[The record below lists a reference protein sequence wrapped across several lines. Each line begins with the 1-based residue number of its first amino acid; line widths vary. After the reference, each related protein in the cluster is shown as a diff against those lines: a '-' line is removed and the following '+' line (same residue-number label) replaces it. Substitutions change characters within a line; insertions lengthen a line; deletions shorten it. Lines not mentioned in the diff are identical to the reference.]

1 VNININEFEP
11 KFLALIKS
19 LLVHEVSIDQFCDD
33 FTDLWIEFRDKTSNE
48 ARQTWDE
55 RYDIKLIESRLRGEI
70 TPDDFSKQFR
80 ELCGLTEEISH
91 FCDLVDPIHSM
102 CSAYNP
108 LPKSDW
114 EINEDQLRA
123 EVEASLTNYEN
134 S

>member
-1 VNININEFEP
+1 MSININKFEL

-19 LLVHEVSIDQFCDD
+19 LLVREVSVEQFCDD
-33 FTDLWIEFRDKTSNE
+33 FTDLWIEFRDKTEEVS
-48 ARQTWDE
+48 QTWDE
-55 RYDIKLIESRLRGEI
+55 RYDLKLIESRLCGEI
-70 TPDDFSKQFR
+70 TPDDFSKQYL
-80 ELCGLTEEISH
+80 ELWGITEISD
-91 FCDLVDPIHSM
+91 FCNMVNAIHSM

-123 EVEASLTNYEN
+123 EVAASITNYEN